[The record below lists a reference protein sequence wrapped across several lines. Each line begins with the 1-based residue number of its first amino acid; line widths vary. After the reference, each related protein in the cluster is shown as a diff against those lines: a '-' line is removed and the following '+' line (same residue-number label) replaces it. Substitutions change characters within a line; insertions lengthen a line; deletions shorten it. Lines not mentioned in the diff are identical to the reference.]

1 MTTRYSSSAA
11 LMEMAVFMK
20 RHRLKAL
27 VEWTPRE
34 ANREADELAN
44 GVVHRFAP
52 SLEVKIQP
60 EQLSRYVLPEMLD
73 VGAKVE
79 EAHRRAVERA
89 RFRTGLKGR
98 RRGSQK
104 RGCGFE
110 IRGEGGSAAWMRKN
124 PSVIAWRS
132 Y

>member
-1 MTTRYSSSAA
+1 
-11 LMEMAVFMK
+11 MEMAVFMK
-20 RHRLKAL
+20 RHRLNVL

-60 EQLSRYVLPEMLD
+60 EQISWYVLPEMLD
-73 VGAKVE
+73 VGAKAE
-79 EAHRRAVERA
+79 EAHRRGA
-89 RFRTGLKGR
+89 RFRTGPRGR

-104 RGCGFE
+104 RGYGFE

-124 PSVIAWRS
+124 PSVIAWRA
-132 Y
+132 YR